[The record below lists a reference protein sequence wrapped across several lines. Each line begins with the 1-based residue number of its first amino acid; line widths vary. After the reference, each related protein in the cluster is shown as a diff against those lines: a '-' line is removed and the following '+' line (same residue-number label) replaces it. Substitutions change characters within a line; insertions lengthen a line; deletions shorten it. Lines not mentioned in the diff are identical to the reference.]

1 MLSWHGLRLE
11 AVCGMGCEEAR
22 GTVREKQGGVLVLA
36 RDRGQRKRG
45 QGGRTH
51 VEPHHD
57 LCSRGFFM
65 VVDYLWLAGTA
76 GGGWSIT
83 WRAWGIFGEE
93 YVLFVTDV

>member
-57 LCSRGFFM
+57 LGSRGGDDDG
-65 VVDYLWLAGTA
+65 VPVAGRYS
-76 GGGWSIT
+76 G
-83 WRAWGIFGEE
+83 RRVE
-93 YVLFVTDV
+93 YYMEGVGDLRRGVCIIRD

>member
-57 LCSRGFFM
+57 LGSRGGDDDGVPVAGRYSGRRVEYYM
-65 VVDYLWLAGTA
+65 EGVVDLRRGVC
-76 GGGWSIT
+76 IV
-83 WRAWGIFGEE
+83 R
-93 YVLFVTDV
+93 D

>member
-11 AVCGMGCEEAR
+11 AVCGMGCEEER

-45 QGGRTH
+45 QGERTH

-57 LCSRGFFM
+57 LGSRGGDDDG
-65 VVDYLWLAGTA
+65 VPVAGRYS
-76 GGGWSIT
+76 G
-83 WRAWGIFGEE
+83 RRVE
-93 YVLFVTDV
+93 YYMEGVGDLRRGVCIIRD